1 MADKPTIEIF
11 RRKDAD
17 ALTAALSE
25 PNSRTAVGSGTALT
39 AAVTAA
45 WLHRAAALCEG
56 EGERLDWLRRN
67 SETLRGYMVR
77 LIDEDVKC
85 RGPLRRALSEGD
97 ALAVEAAH
105 QPAVAIA
112 QEIVNM
118 MGQALELL
126 EETAELT
133 TAEGKTYCAAAAEL
147 ALGAIKAS
155 VRYILAMSAE
165 CTDETYRYVIRR
177 ENEMTLEQ
185 LFPVYERIQEKT
197 AI

>member
-1 MADKPTIEIF
+1 MAEKLTIEIF

-17 ALTAALSE
+17 ALTAALADPE
-25 PNSRTAVGSGTALT
+25 SRTAVGSGAALT
-39 AAVTAA
+39 AAVAAA

-67 SETLRGYMVR
+67 SEILRSYMVR

-85 RGPLRRALSEGD
+85 RGPLRRALAEGD
-97 ALAVEAAH
+97 AQAIEAAH

-118 MGQALELL
+118 MVQALELL
-126 EETAELT
+126 EETAGLT
-133 TAEGKTYCAAAAEL
+133 AAEGKTYCASGAEL

-155 VRYILAMSAE
+155 MRYIVAMSAE
-165 CTDETYRYVIRR
+165 CSDETLRYVTRR
-177 ENEMTLEQ
+177 ENELTLEQ
-185 LFPVYERIQEKT
+185 AEAVYRRVLAQSV
-197 AI
+197 